1 MRNFFFARNIL
12 VALVLVAIVSFS
24 QGSIFEKT
32 VQQRS
37 PYLPIGWKDITP
49 KKVAAKKYAKKSSA
63 NIKPTVVLIVSEK
76 NNKDPKQYVTEL
88 IKGTKSVIPSLEIT
102 SDNSSEIEGLYTRI
116 IVGTYMTG
124 DQLVDIRQQISVQDN
139 SVFTITASTDPTET
153 KTLEKE
159 ILRIFN
165 ILHNTYITR

>member
-1 MRNFFFARNIL
+1 
-12 VALVLVAIVSFS
+12 
-24 QGSIFEKT
+24 
-32 VQQRS
+32 
-37 PYLPIGWKDITP
+37 
-49 KKVAAKKYAKKSSA
+49 
-63 NIKPTVVLIVSEK
+63 
-76 NNKDPKQYVTEL
+76 
-88 IKGTKSVIPSLEIT
+88 
-102 SDNSSEIEGLYTRI
+102 
-116 IVGTYMTG
+116 MTG